1 MVNDSRIIRPFITDA
16 DDMYSFDDLD
26 QMKSEIQS
34 ILGFDLKKIIRV
46 NRFSNA
52 DTKGRVHWRYLSDT
66 RDDTSVEVKV
76 NLSNDIANPNKVK
89 KYANVVVGIPFMNND
104 GTALQYWNGS
114 AYESVP
120 KKLQIGRQFAS
131 SGDNIEW
138 TKIPVLLKS
147 EDELKA
153 LDNIVSGDI
162 FIIPNM
168 PTATAAGSIS
178 MYFASVK
185 ESTEFPYNTEID
197 TATTGIH
204 VYRISSLDFSYIS
217 HGEEDSTTGKL
228 TIDDDAVASGKA
240 LSYVQE
246 NAVNKKAIIAVVSQ
260 TSADT
265 VHSSEVTKMIDDKA
279 TLALKNRRITYDT
292 GRGKAKTYIYTERTL
307 YKRQLQAGTN
317 TFVFA
322 IEDSPESIAI
332 LTDVCSWTINRDV
345 SATSKYEFTFDTT
358 RKELKLT
365 YVKDAS
371 DTNTHI
377 KVNLFHGYKEVVD

>member
-1 MVNDSRIIRPFITDA
+1 MAKDSRIIRPFITDA

-46 NRFSNA
+46 NRFSNV

-66 RDDTSVEVKV
+66 QDDTSVEVRV
-76 NLSNDIANPNKVK
+76 NLSNDIVHPNKVK
-89 KYANVVVGIPFMNND
+89 KYANVVVGIPFMND
-104 GTALQYWNGS
+104 TGTALQYWNGS
-114 AYESVP
+114 AYETVP
-120 KKLQIGRQFAS
+120 KNLQIGRQFAA

-138 TKIPVLLKS
+138 TKIPVLLKT

-168 PTATAAGSIS
+168 PSSTTAGAIS

-185 ESTEFPYNTEID
+185 ESTEFPYNIEID

-217 HGEEDSTTGKL
+217 NGTEDNTTGKL
-228 TIDDDAVASGKA
+228 IIEDTAVVSGKA
-240 LSYVQE
+240 LKYIQDNV
-246 NAVNKKAIIAVVSQ
+246 VNKKSIVGVVSQ
-260 TSADT
+260 ASATT

-292 GRGKAKTYIYTERTL
+292 GRGTPKSYLYTERTL
-307 YKRQLQAGTN
+307 YKRKLEAGTN
-317 TFVFA
+317 TFIFK
-322 IEDSPESIAI
+322 IEDSAESIAI
-332 LTDVCSWTINRDV
+332 LADICSWTLNRDV
-345 SATSKYEFTFDTT
+345 SASSKYEFTFDTT
-358 RKELKLT
+358 KKELKLT

-377 KVNLFHGYKEVVD
+377 KVNLFHGYKEVE

>member
-1 MVNDSRIIRPFITDA
+1 MAKDSRIIRPFITDA

-46 NRFSNA
+46 NRFSNV

-66 RDDTSVEVKV
+66 QDDTSVEVKV
-76 NLSNDIANPNKVK
+76 NISNDIVHPNKVK
-89 KYANVVVGIPFMNND
+89 KYANVVVGIPFMND
-104 GTALQYWNGS
+104 TGTALQYWNGS
-114 AYESVP
+114 AYETVP
-120 KKLQIGRQFAS
+120 KKLQIGRQFAAT
-131 SGDNIEW
+131 GDNIEW
-138 TKIPVLLKS
+138 TKIPVLLKT

-168 PTATAAGSIS
+168 PSSTTAGAIS

-185 ESTEFPYNTEID
+185 ESTEFPYNIEID

-217 HGEEDSTTGKL
+217 NGTEDNTTGKL
-228 TIDDDAVASGKA
+228 TIEDTAVVSGKA
-240 LSYVQE
+240 LKYIQDNV
-246 NAVNKKAIIAVVSQ
+246 VNKKSIVGVVSQ
-260 TSADT
+260 ASATT

-292 GRGKAKTYIYTERTL
+292 GRGTPKSYLYTERTL
-307 YKRQLQAGTN
+307 YKRKLEAGTN
-317 TFVFA
+317 TFIFK
-322 IEDSPESIAI
+322 IEDSAESIAI
-332 LTDVCSWTINRDV
+332 LADICSWTLNRDV
-345 SATSKYEFTFDTT
+345 SASSKYEFTFDTT
-358 RKELKLT
+358 KKELKLT

-377 KVNLFHGYKEVVD
+377 KVNLFHGYKEVE

>member
-1 MVNDSRIIRPFITDA
+1 MAKDSRIIRPFITDA

-46 NRFSNA
+46 NRFSNV

-66 RDDTSVEVKV
+66 QDDTSVEVRV
-76 NLSNDIANPNKVK
+76 NLSNDIVHPNKVK
-89 KYANVVVGIPFMNND
+89 KYANVVVGIPFMND
-104 GTALQYWNGS
+104 TGTALQYWNGS
-114 AYESVP
+114 AYETVP
-120 KKLQIGRQFAS
+120 KKLQIGRQFAA

-138 TKIPVLLKS
+138 TKIPVLLKT

-168 PTATAAGSIS
+168 PTATTAGAIS

-185 ESTEFPYNTEID
+185 ESTEFPYNTEIN

-217 HGEEDSTTGKL
+217 NGTEDNTTGKL
-228 TIDDDAVASGKA
+228 TIEDTAVVSGKA
-240 LSYVQE
+240 LKYIQD
-246 NAVNKKAIIAVVSQ
+246 NAVNKKSIVGVVSQ
-260 TSADT
+260 ASATT

-292 GRGKAKTYIYTERTL
+292 GRGTPKSYLYTERTL
-307 YKRQLQAGTN
+307 YKRKLEAGTN
-317 TFVFA
+317 TFVFK
-322 IEDSPESIAI
+322 IEDSAESITI
-332 LTDVCSWTINRDV
+332 LADICSWTMNRDV

-358 RKELKLT
+358 KKELKLT

-377 KVNLFHGYKEVVD
+377 KVNLFHGYKEVE

>member
-1 MVNDSRIIRPFITDA
+1 MAKDSRIIRPFITDA

-46 NRFSNA
+46 NRFSNV

-66 RDDTSVEVKV
+66 QDDTSVEVRV
-76 NLSNDIANPNKVK
+76 NLSNDIVHPNKVK
-89 KYANVVVGIPFMNND
+89 KYANVVVGIPFMND
-104 GTALQYWNGS
+104 AGTALQYWNGS
-114 AYESVP
+114 AYETVP
-120 KKLQIGRQFAS
+120 KKLQIGRQFAAT
-131 SGDNIEW
+131 GDNIEW
-138 TKIPVLLKS
+138 TKIPVLLKT

-168 PTATAAGSIS
+168 PTSTTAGSIS

-217 HGEEDSTTGKL
+217 NGTEDNTTGKL
-228 TIDDDAVASGKA
+228 AIEDTAVVSGKA
-240 LSYVQE
+240 LKYVQD
-246 NAVNKKAIIAVVSQ
+246 NTVNKKSIVGVVSQ
-260 TSADT
+260 ASATT

-292 GRGKAKTYIYTERTL
+292 GRGTPKSYLYTERTL
-307 YKRQLQAGTN
+307 YKRKLEAGTN
-317 TFVFA
+317 TFVFK
-322 IEDSPESIAI
+322 IEDSTESVAI
-332 LTDVCSWTINRDV
+332 LADICSWTMNRDV

-358 RKELKLT
+358 KKELKLT

-377 KVNLFHGYKEVVD
+377 KVNLFHGYKEVE

>member
-1 MVNDSRIIRPFITDA
+1 MAKDSRIIRPFITDA

-46 NRFSNA
+46 NRFSNV
-52 DTKGRVHWRYLSDT
+52 DTKGRVHWRYLSET
-66 RDDTSVEVKV
+66 QDDTSVEVRV
-76 NLSNDIANPNKVK
+76 NLSNDIVHPNKVK

-114 AYESVP
+114 AYELVP
-120 KKLQIGRQFAS
+120 KRLQIGRQFAATE
-131 SGDNIEW
+131 DNIEW

-147 EDELKA
+147 EDVLKA
-153 LDNIVSGDI
+153 LNNIVSGDI

-168 PTATAAGSIS
+168 PSVTSAGSIS

-185 ESTEFPYNTEID
+185 ESTEFPHNTEIE

-217 HGEEDSTTGKL
+217 NGEENNTTGKL

-240 LSYVQE
+240 LTYVQD
-246 NAVNKKAIIAVVSQ
+246 NAVNKKSIISVVSQ
-260 TSADT
+260 ASSDT

-292 GRGKAKTYIYTERTL
+292 GNGKPKSYLYTERTL

-317 TFVFA
+317 TFVFK
-322 IEDSPESIAI
+322 INDSDDSITI
-332 LTDVCSWTINRDV
+332 LADICSWTINRDI
-345 SATSKYEFTFDTT
+345 STSSKYEFTFDTT
-358 RKELKLT
+358 KKELKLT

-377 KVNLFHGYKEVVD
+377 KVNLFHGYKVVE

>member
-1 MVNDSRIIRPFITDA
+1 MAKDSRIIRPFITDA

-46 NRFSNA
+46 NRFSNV

-66 RDDTSVEVKV
+66 QDDTSVEVRV
-76 NLSNDIANPNKVK
+76 NLSNDIVHPNKVK
-89 KYANVVVGIPFMNND
+89 KYANVVVGIPFMND
-104 GTALQYWNGS
+104 TGTALQYWNGS
-114 AYESVP
+114 AYETVP
-120 KKLQIGRQFAS
+120 KKLQIGRQFAA

-138 TKIPVLLKS
+138 TKIPVLLKT

-168 PTATAAGSIS
+168 PSSTTAGAIS

-185 ESTEFPYNTEID
+185 ESTEFPYNIEID

-217 HGEEDSTTGKL
+217 NGTEDNTTGKL
-228 TIDDDAVASGKA
+228 TIEDTAVVSGKA
-240 LSYVQE
+240 LKYIQDNV
-246 NAVNKKAIIAVVSQ
+246 VNKKSIVGVVSQ
-260 TSADT
+260 ASATT

-292 GRGKAKTYIYTERTL
+292 GRGTPKSYLYTERTL
-307 YKRQLQAGTN
+307 YKRKLEAGTN
-317 TFVFA
+317 TFIFK
-322 IEDSPESIAI
+322 IEDSAESIAI
-332 LTDVCSWTINRDV
+332 LADICSWTLNRDV
-345 SATSKYEFTFDTT
+345 SASSKYEFTFDTT
-358 RKELKLT
+358 KKELKLT

-377 KVNLFHGYKEVVD
+377 KINLFHGYKEVE

>member
-1 MVNDSRIIRPFITDA
+1 MAKDSRIIRPFITDA

-46 NRFSNA
+46 NRFSNV

-66 RDDTSVEVKV
+66 QDNTSVEVRV
-76 NLSNDIANPNKVK
+76 NLSNDIVHPNKVK
-89 KYANVVVGIPFMNND
+89 KYANVVVGIPFMND
-104 GTALQYWNGS
+104 TGTALQYWNGS
-114 AYESVP
+114 AYETVP
-120 KKLQIGRQFAS
+120 KKLQIGRQFAAT
-131 SGDNIEW
+131 GDNIEW
-138 TKIPVLLKS
+138 TKIPVLLKT

-168 PTATAAGSIS
+168 PTATTAGSIS

-217 HGEEDSTTGKL
+217 NGTEDNTTGKL
-228 TIDDDAVASGKA
+228 TIEDTAVVSGKA
-240 LSYVQE
+240 LKYIQD
-246 NAVNKKAIIAVVSQ
+246 NAVNKKSIVGVVSQ
-260 TSADT
+260 ASATT

-292 GRGKAKTYIYTERTL
+292 GRGTPKSYLYTERTL
-307 YKRQLQAGTN
+307 YKRKLEAGTN
-317 TFVFA
+317 TFVFK
-322 IEDSPESIAI
+322 IEDSAESITI
-332 LTDVCSWTINRDV
+332 LADICSWTMNRDV

-358 RKELKLT
+358 KKELKLT

-377 KVNLFHGYKEVVD
+377 KVNLFHGYKEVE

>member
-1 MVNDSRIIRPFITDA
+1 MINDSRIIRPFITDA

-66 RDDTSVEVKV
+66 QDDTSVEVRV
-76 NLSNDIANPNKVK
+76 NISNDIAHPNKIK

-114 AYESVP
+114 AYELVP
-120 KKLQIGRQFAS
+120 KRLQIGKQFVAT
-131 SGDNIEW
+131 GDNIEW

-153 LDNIVSGDI
+153 LNNIVSGDI

-168 PTATAAGSIS
+168 PTTTSAGSIS

-185 ESTEFPYNTEID
+185 ETTEFPYNTEIE
-197 TATTGIH
+197 TATIGIH

-217 HGEEDSTTGKL
+217 NGEENNTTGKL

-240 LSYVQE
+240 LTYVQD

-260 TSADT
+260 ASADT

-292 GRGKAKTYIYTERTL
+292 GNGKPKSYLYTERTL

-317 TFVFA
+317 TFVFK
-322 IEDSPESIAI
+322 INDSDDSVAI
-332 LTDVCSWTINRDV
+332 LADICSWTINRDI
-345 SATSKYEFTFDTT
+345 SASSKYEFIFDTT
-358 RKELKLT
+358 KKELKLT

-377 KVNLFHGYKEVVD
+377 KVNLFHGYKVVE

>member
-1 MVNDSRIIRPFITDA
+1 MAKDSRIIRPFITDA

-46 NRFSNA
+46 NRFSNV

-66 RDDTSVEVKV
+66 QDDTSVEVRV
-76 NLSNDIANPNKVK
+76 NLSNDIVHPNKVK
-89 KYANVVVGIPFMNND
+89 KYANVVVGIPFMND
-104 GTALQYWNGS
+104 TGTALQYWNGS
-114 AYESVP
+114 AYETVP
-120 KKLQIGRQFAS
+120 KKLQIGRQFAA

-138 TKIPVLLKS
+138 TKIPVLLKT

-168 PTATAAGSIS
+168 PSATTAGSIS

-217 HGEEDSTTGKL
+217 NGTEDNTTGKL
-228 TIDDDAVASGKA
+228 AIEDTSVVSGKA
-240 LSYVQE
+240 LKYIQD
-246 NAVNKKAIIAVVSQ
+246 NAVNKKSIVGVVSQ
-260 TSADT
+260 ASATT

-292 GRGKAKTYIYTERTL
+292 GRGTPKSYLYTERTL
-307 YKRQLQAGTN
+307 YKRKLEAGTN
-317 TFVFA
+317 TFVFK
-322 IEDSPESIAI
+322 IEDSAESVAI
-332 LTDVCSWTINRDV
+332 LADICSWTMNRDV

-358 RKELKLT
+358 KKELKLT

-371 DTNTHI
+371 DTNTHV
-377 KVNLFHGYKEVVD
+377 KVNLFHGYKEVE

>member
-1 MVNDSRIIRPFITDA
+1 MAKDSRIIRPFITDA

-46 NRFSNA
+46 NRFSNV

-66 RDDTSVEVKV
+66 QDDTSVEVRV
-76 NLSNDIANPNKVK
+76 NLSNDIVHPNKVK
-89 KYANVVVGIPFMNND
+89 KYANVVVGIPFIND
-104 GTALQYWNGS
+104 TGTALKYWNGS
-114 AYESVP
+114 AYETVP
-120 KKLQIGRQFAS
+120 KKLQIGRQFAA

-138 TKIPVLLKS
+138 TKIPVLLKT

-162 FIIPNM
+162 FMIPNM
-168 PTATAAGSIS
+168 PTATTAGAIS

-185 ESTEFPYNTEID
+185 EATEFPYNTEID

-217 HGEEDSTTGKL
+217 NGTEDNTTGKL
-228 TIDDDAVASGKA
+228 AIEDTAVVSGKA
-240 LSYVQE
+240 LKYIQD
-246 NAVNKKAIIAVVSQ
+246 NAVNKKSIVEVVSQ
-260 TSADT
+260 TSATT

-292 GRGKAKTYIYTERTL
+292 GRGTPKSYLYTERTL
-307 YKRQLQAGTN
+307 YKRKLEAGTN
-317 TFVFA
+317 TFVFK
-322 IEDSPESIAI
+322 IEDSTESVAI
-332 LTDVCSWTINRDV
+332 LADICSWTMNRDV

-358 RKELKLT
+358 KKELKLT

-371 DTNTHI
+371 DTNAHI
-377 KVNLFHGYKEVVD
+377 KVNLFHGYKEVE

>member
-1 MVNDSRIIRPFITDA
+1 MAKDSRIIRPFITDA

-46 NRFSNA
+46 NRFSNV

-66 RDDTSVEVKV
+66 QDDTSVEVRV
-76 NLSNDIANPNKVK
+76 NLSNDIVHPNKVK
-89 KYANVVVGIPFMNND
+89 KYANVVVGIPFMND
-104 GTALQYWNGS
+104 TGTALQYWNGS
-114 AYESVP
+114 AYETVP
-120 KKLQIGRQFAS
+120 KKLQIGRQFAA

-138 TKIPVLLKS
+138 TKIPVLLKT

-168 PTATAAGSIS
+168 PSSTTAGAIS

-185 ESTEFPYNTEID
+185 ESTEFPYNIEID

-217 HGEEDSTTGKL
+217 NGTEDNTTGKL
-228 TIDDDAVASGKA
+228 TIEDTAVVSGKA
-240 LSYVQE
+240 LKYIQDNV
-246 NAVNKKAIIAVVSQ
+246 VNKKSIVGVVSQ
-260 TSADT
+260 ASATT

-292 GRGKAKTYIYTERTL
+292 GRGTPKSYLYTERTL
-307 YKRQLQAGTN
+307 YKRKLEAGTN
-317 TFVFA
+317 TFVFK
-322 IEDSPESIAI
+322 IEDSTESIAI
-332 LTDVCSWTINRDV
+332 LADICSWTLNRDV
-345 SATSKYEFTFDTT
+345 SASSKYEFTFDTT
-358 RKELKLT
+358 KKELKLT

-377 KVNLFHGYKEVVD
+377 KINLFHGYKEVE

>member
-1 MVNDSRIIRPFITDA
+1 MAKDSRIIRPFITDA
-16 DDMYSFDDLD
+16 DDMYSFDDID

-46 NRFSNA
+46 NRFSNV

-66 RDDTSVEVKV
+66 QDDTSVEVRV
-76 NLSNDIANPNKVK
+76 NLSNDIVHPNKVK
-89 KYANVVVGIPFMNND
+89 KYANVVVGIPFMND
-104 GTALQYWNGS
+104 TGTALQYWNGS
-114 AYESVP
+114 AYETVP
-120 KKLQIGRQFAS
+120 KKLQIGRQFAAT
-131 SGDNIEW
+131 GDNIEW
-138 TKIPVLLKS
+138 TRIPVLLKT

-168 PTATAAGSIS
+168 PTNRTAGAIS
-178 MYFASVK
+178 MYFASIK
-185 ESTEFPYNTEID
+185 EATEFPHNTEIE

-217 HGEEDSTTGKL
+217 NGTENLTTGKL
-228 TIDDDAVASGKA
+228 TIDDRDVVSGKA
-240 LSYVQE
+240 LKYVQD
-246 NAVNKKAIIAVVSQ
+246 NAVNKKSIIGVVSQ
-260 TSADT
+260 TSATT

-292 GRGKAKTYIYTERTL
+292 GRGTPKSYLYTERTL
-307 YKRQLQAGTN
+307 YKRKLEAGTN
-317 TFVFA
+317 TFVFK
-322 IEDSPESIAI
+322 INDSDDSIAVLADI
-332 LTDVCSWTINRDV
+332 CSWTINRDK

-358 RKELKLT
+358 KKELKLT
-365 YVKDAS
+365 YIKDAS

-377 KVNLFHGYKEVVD
+377 KVNLFHGYKEVE

>member
-1 MVNDSRIIRPFITDA
+1 MAKDSRIIRPFITDA

-46 NRFSNA
+46 NRFSNV
-52 DTKGRVHWRYLSDT
+52 DTKGRIHWRYLSDT
-66 RDDTSVEVKV
+66 QDDTSVEVRV
-76 NLSNDIANPNKVK
+76 NLSNDIVHPNKVK
-89 KYANVVVGIPFMNND
+89 KYANVVVGIPFMND
-104 GTALQYWNGS
+104 TGTALQYWNGS
-114 AYESVP
+114 AYETVP
-120 KKLQIGRQFAS
+120 KKLQIGRQFAAT
-131 SGDNIEW
+131 GDNIVW
-138 TKIPVLLKS
+138 TKIPVLLKT

-168 PTATAAGSIS
+168 PTATTAGAIS

-217 HGEEDSTTGKL
+217 NGTEDNTTGKL
-228 TIDDDAVASGKA
+228 SIEDTAVVSGKA
-240 LSYVQE
+240 LKYIQD
-246 NAVNKKAIIAVVSQ
+246 NAVNKKSIVGVVSQ
-260 TSADT
+260 ASATT

-292 GRGKAKTYIYTERTL
+292 GRGTPKSYLYTERTL
-307 YKRQLQAGTN
+307 YKRKLEAGTN
-317 TFVFA
+317 TFVFK
-322 IEDSPESIAI
+322 IEDSAESVAI
-332 LTDVCSWTINRDV
+332 LADICSWTINRDV

-358 RKELKLT
+358 KKELKLT

-371 DTNTHI
+371 DTNTHV
-377 KVNLFHGYKEVVD
+377 KVNLFHGYKEVE

>member
-1 MVNDSRIIRPFITDA
+1 MAKDSRIIRPFITDA

-46 NRFSNA
+46 NRFSNV

-66 RDDTSVEVKV
+66 QDDTSVEVRV
-76 NLSNDIANPNKVK
+76 NLSNDIAHPNKVK
-89 KYANVVVGIPFMNND
+89 KYANVVVGIPFMND
-104 GTALQYWNGS
+104 TSTALQYWNGS
-114 AYESVP
+114 AYETVP
-120 KKLQIGRQFAS
+120 KKLQIGRQFAAT
-131 SGDNIEW
+131 GDNIEW
-138 TKIPVLLKS
+138 TKIPVLLKT

-168 PTATAAGSIS
+168 PSSTTAGAIS

-217 HGEEDSTTGKL
+217 NGTEDNTTGKL
-228 TIDDDAVASGKA
+228 TIEDTAVVSGKA
-240 LSYVQE
+240 LKYIQDNV
-246 NAVNKKAIIAVVSQ
+246 VNKKSIVGVVSQ
-260 TSADT
+260 ASATT

-292 GRGKAKTYIYTERTL
+292 GRGTPKSYLYTERTL
-307 YKRQLQAGTN
+307 YKRKLEAGTN
-317 TFVFA
+317 TFIFK
-322 IEDSPESIAI
+322 IEDSAESIAI
-332 LTDVCSWTINRDV
+332 LADICSWTLNRDV
-345 SATSKYEFTFDTT
+345 SASSKYEFTFDTT
-358 RKELKLT
+358 KKELKLT

-377 KVNLFHGYKEVVD
+377 KINLFHGYKEVE

>member
-1 MVNDSRIIRPFITDA
+1 MAKDSRIIRPFITDA
-16 DDMYSFDDLD
+16 DDMYSFDDID

-46 NRFSNA
+46 NRFSNV

-66 RDDTSVEVKV
+66 QDNTSVEVRV
-76 NLSNDIANPNKVK
+76 NLSNDIVHPNKVK
-89 KYANVVVGIPFMNND
+89 KYANVVVGIPFMND
-104 GTALQYWNGS
+104 TGTALQYWNGS
-114 AYESVP
+114 AYETVP
-120 KKLQIGRQFAS
+120 KKLQIGRQFAA

-138 TKIPVLLKS
+138 TKIPVLLKT

-168 PTATAAGSIS
+168 PSSTTAGSIS

-217 HGEEDSTTGKL
+217 NGTEDNTTGKL
-228 TIDDDAVASGKA
+228 TIKDTAVVSGKA
-240 LSYVQE
+240 LKYVQD
-246 NAVNKKAIIAVVSQ
+246 NVVNKKSIVGVVSQ
-260 TSADT
+260 ASATT

-292 GRGKAKTYIYTERTL
+292 GRGTPKSYLYTERTL
-307 YKRQLQAGTN
+307 YKRKLEAGTN
-317 TFVFA
+317 TFVFK
-322 IEDSPESIAI
+322 IEDSAESVAI
-332 LTDVCSWTINRDV
+332 LADICSWTLNRDV
-345 SATSKYEFTFDTT
+345 SASSKYEFTFDTT
-358 RKELKLT
+358 KKELKLT

-377 KVNLFHGYKEVVD
+377 KINLFHGYKEVE

>member
-1 MVNDSRIIRPFITDA
+1 MINDSRIIRPFITDA

-46 NRFSNA
+46 NRFSNV

-66 RDDTSVEVKV
+66 QDDTSVEVRV
-76 NLSNDIANPNKVK
+76 NLSNDIVHPNKVK
-89 KYANVVVGIPFMNND
+89 KYANVVVGIPFMND
-104 GTALQYWNGS
+104 TGTALQYWNGS
-114 AYESVP
+114 AYETVP
-120 KKLQIGRQFAS
+120 KKLQIGRQFAAT
-131 SGDNIEW
+131 GDNIEW
-138 TKIPVLLKS
+138 TKIPVLLKT

-153 LDNIVSGDI
+153 LTNIVSGDI

-168 PTATAAGSIS
+168 PTSTTAGSIS

-217 HGEEDSTTGKL
+217 NGEENNTTGKL

-240 LSYVQE
+240 LTYVQD

-260 TSADT
+260 ASADT

-292 GRGKAKTYIYTERTL
+292 GRGTPKSYLYTERTL
-307 YKRQLQAGTN
+307 YKRKLEAGTN
-317 TFVFA
+317 TFVFK
-322 IEDSPESIAI
+322 IEDSAESVTI
-332 LTDVCSWTINRDV
+332 LADICSWTMNRDV

-358 RKELKLT
+358 KKELKLT

-371 DTNTHI
+371 DTNTHV
-377 KVNLFHGYKEVVD
+377 KVNLFHGYKEVE

>member
-1 MVNDSRIIRPFITDA
+1 MAKDSRIIRPFITDA
-16 DDMYSFDDLD
+16 DDMYSFDDLE

-46 NRFSNA
+46 NRFSNV
-52 DTKGRVHWRYLSDT
+52 DTKGRIHWRYLSDT
-66 RDDTSVEVKV
+66 QDDTSVEVRV
-76 NLSNDIANPNKVK
+76 NLSNDIVHPNKVK
-89 KYANVVVGIPFMNND
+89 KYANVVIGIPFMND
-104 GTALQYWNGS
+104 TGTALQYWNGS
-114 AYESVP
+114 AYETVP
-120 KKLQIGRQFAS
+120 KKLQIGRQFAVT
-131 SGDNIEW
+131 GDNIEW
-138 TKIPVLLKS
+138 TKIPVLLKT

-168 PTATAAGSIS
+168 PSSTTAGAIS

-185 ESTEFPYNTEID
+185 ESTEFPYNIEID

-217 HGEEDSTTGKL
+217 NGTEDNTTGKL
-228 TIDDDAVASGKA
+228 TIEDTAVVSGKA
-240 LSYVQE
+240 LKYIQDNV
-246 NAVNKKAIIAVVSQ
+246 VNKKSIVGVVSQ
-260 TSADT
+260 ASATT

-292 GRGKAKTYIYTERTL
+292 GRGTPKSYLYTERTL
-307 YKRQLQAGTN
+307 YKRKLEAGTN
-317 TFVFA
+317 TFIFK
-322 IEDSPESIAI
+322 IEDSAESIAI
-332 LTDVCSWTINRDV
+332 LADICSWTLNRDV
-345 SATSKYEFTFDTT
+345 SASSKYEFTFDTT
-358 RKELKLT
+358 KKELKLT

-377 KVNLFHGYKEVVD
+377 KVNLFHGYKEVE

>member
-1 MVNDSRIIRPFITDA
+1 MAKDSRIIRPFITDA

-46 NRFSNA
+46 NRFSNV

-66 RDDTSVEVKV
+66 QDDTSVEVRV
-76 NLSNDIANPNKVK
+76 NLSNDIVHPNKVK
-89 KYANVVVGIPFMNND
+89 KYANVVVGIPFMND
-104 GTALQYWNGS
+104 TGTALQYWNGS
-114 AYESVP
+114 AYETVP
-120 KKLQIGRQFAS
+120 KKLQIGRQFAAT
-131 SGDNIEW
+131 GDNIEW
-138 TKIPVLLKS
+138 TKIPVLLKT

-168 PTATAAGSIS
+168 PTSTTAGSIF

-217 HGEEDSTTGKL
+217 NGTEDNTTGKL
-228 TIDDDAVASGKA
+228 AIEDTAVVSGTA
-240 LSYVQE
+240 LKYIQD
-246 NAVNKKAIIAVVSQ
+246 NAVNKKAIVGVVSQ
-260 TSADT
+260 ASATT

-292 GRGKAKTYIYTERTL
+292 GRGTPKSYLYTERTL
-307 YKRQLQAGTN
+307 YKRKLEAGTN
-317 TFVFA
+317 TFVFK
-322 IEDSPESIAI
+322 IEDSAESITI
-332 LTDVCSWTINRDV
+332 LADICSWTLNRDV

-358 RKELKLT
+358 KKELKLT

-371 DTNTHI
+371 DTNTHV
-377 KVNLFHGYKEVVD
+377 KVNLFHGYKEVE

>member
-1 MVNDSRIIRPFITDA
+1 MAKDSRIIRPFITDA

-46 NRFSNA
+46 NRFSNV

-66 RDDTSVEVKV
+66 QDDTSVEVRV
-76 NLSNDIANPNKVK
+76 NLSNDIVHPNKVK
-89 KYANVVVGIPFMNND
+89 KYANVVVGIPFMNNT

-114 AYESVP
+114 AYETVP
-120 KKLQIGRQFAS
+120 KKLQIGRQFAA

-138 TKIPVLLKS
+138 TKIPVLLKT

-168 PTATAAGSIS
+168 PTSTTAGAIS

-217 HGEEDSTTGKL
+217 NGTEDNTTGKL
-228 TIDDDAVASGKA
+228 AIEDAAVVSGKA
-240 LSYVQE
+240 LKYIQD
-246 NAVNKKAIIAVVSQ
+246 NAVNKKSIIGVVSQ
-260 TSADT
+260 ASATT

-292 GRGKAKTYIYTERTL
+292 GRGTPKSYLYTERTL
-307 YKRQLQAGTN
+307 YKRKLEAGTN
-317 TFVFA
+317 TFVFK
-322 IEDSPESIAI
+322 IEDSAESVAI
-332 LTDVCSWTINRDV
+332 LADICSWTMNRDV

-371 DTNTHI
+371 DTNTHV
-377 KVNLFHGYKEVVD
+377 KVNLFHGYKEVE

>member
-1 MVNDSRIIRPFITDA
+1 MAKDSRIIRPFITDA

-46 NRFSNA
+46 NRFSNV

-66 RDDTSVEVKV
+66 QDDTSVEVRV
-76 NLSNDIANPNKVK
+76 NLSNDIVHPNKVK
-89 KYANVVVGIPFMNND
+89 KYANVVVGIPFMND
-104 GTALQYWNGS
+104 TGTALQYWNGS
-114 AYESVP
+114 AYETVP
-120 KKLQIGRQFAS
+120 KKLQIGRQFAAT
-131 SGDNIEW
+131 GDNIEW
-138 TKIPVLLKS
+138 TRIPVLLKT

-162 FIIPNM
+162 FLITNM
-168 PTATAAGSIS
+168 PTATTAGSIS

-217 HGEEDSTTGKL
+217 NGEENNTTGKL
-228 TIDDDAVASGKA
+228 TIDDEAVVSGKA

-246 NAVNKKAIIAVVSQ
+246 NTVNKKAIIAVVSQ
-260 TSADT
+260 ASADT

-279 TLALKNRRITYDT
+279 TLALKNRRITYDI
-292 GRGKAKTYIYTERTL
+292 GRGTPKSYLYTERTL
-307 YKRQLQAGTN
+307 YKRKLEAGTN
-317 TFVFA
+317 TFVFK
-322 IEDSPESIAI
+322 IEDSAESVAI
-332 LTDVCSWTINRDV
+332 LADICSWTMNRDV

-358 RKELKLT
+358 KKELKLT
-365 YVKDAS
+365 YIKDAS

-377 KVNLFHGYKEVVD
+377 KVNLFHGYKEVE

>member
-1 MVNDSRIIRPFITDA
+1 MINDSRIIRPFITDA
-16 DDMYSFDDLD
+16 DDMYSFDDLE

-52 DTKGRVHWRYLSDT
+52 DTKGRIHWRYLSDT
-66 RDDTSVEVKV
+66 QDDTSVEVRV
-76 NLSNDIANPNKVK
+76 NISNDIVHPNKVK

-114 AYESVP
+114 AYELVP
-120 KKLQIGRQFAS
+120 KRLQIGRQFVAT
-131 SGDNIEW
+131 GDNIEW
-138 TKIPVLLKS
+138 TKIPILLKS

-153 LDNIVSGDI
+153 LNNIVSGDI
-162 FIIPNM
+162 FMIPNM
-168 PTATAAGSIS
+168 PTSTTAGSIS

-185 ESTEFPYNTEID
+185 ESTEFPYNTEIE

-217 HGEEDSTTGKL
+217 NGEENNTTGKL

-240 LSYVQE
+240 LTYVQD
-246 NAVNKKAIIAVVSQ
+246 NAVNKKSIISVVSQ
-260 TSADT
+260 ASSDT

-292 GRGKAKTYIYTERTL
+292 GNGKPKSYIYTERTL

-317 TFVFA
+317 TFVFK
-322 IEDSPESIAI
+322 INDSDDSVAI
-332 LTDVCSWTINRDV
+332 LADICSWTINRDI
-345 SATSKYEFTFDTT
+345 SASSKYEFTFDTT
-358 RKELKLT
+358 KKELKLT

-377 KVNLFHGYKEVVD
+377 KVNLFHGYKVVE

>member
-1 MVNDSRIIRPFITDA
+1 MAKDSRIIRPFITDA

-46 NRFSNA
+46 NRFSNV
-52 DTKGRVHWRYLSDT
+52 DTKGRIHWRYLSDT
-66 RDDTSVEVKV
+66 QDDTSVEVRV
-76 NLSNDIANPNKVK
+76 NLSNDIVHPNKVK
-89 KYANVVVGIPFMNND
+89 KYANVVIGIPFMND
-104 GTALQYWNGS
+104 TGTALQYWNGS
-114 AYESVP
+114 AYETVP
-120 KKLQIGRQFAS
+120 KKLQIGRQFAAT
-131 SGDNIEW
+131 GDNIEW
-138 TKIPVLLKS
+138 TKIPVLLKT

-168 PTATAAGSIS
+168 PSSTTAGSIS

-217 HGEEDSTTGKL
+217 NGEENNTTGKL
-228 TIDDDAVASGKA
+228 TIDDEAVVSGKA

-246 NAVNKKAIIAVVSQ
+246 NTVNKKAIIAVVSQ
-260 TSADT
+260 ASADT

-292 GRGKAKTYIYTERTL
+292 GRGTPKSYLYTERTL
-307 YKRQLQAGTN
+307 YKRKLEAGTN
-317 TFVFA
+317 TFVFK
-322 IEDSPESIAI
+322 IEDTAESVAI
-332 LTDVCSWTINRDV
+332 LADICSWTMNRDV
-345 SATSKYEFTFDTT
+345 SASSKYEFTFDTT
-358 RKELKLT
+358 KKELKLT

-377 KVNLFHGYKEVVD
+377 KINLFHGYKEVE

>member
-1 MVNDSRIIRPFITDA
+1 MAKDSRIIRPFITDA

-52 DTKGRVHWRYLSDT
+52 DTKGRIHWRYLSDT
-66 RDDTSVEVKV
+66 QDDTSVEVRV
-76 NLSNDIANPNKVK
+76 NLSNDIVHPNKVK
-89 KYANVVVGIPFMNND
+89 KYANVVVGIPFMND
-104 GTALQYWNGS
+104 TGTALQYWNGS
-114 AYESVP
+114 AYETVP
-120 KKLQIGRQFAS
+120 KKLQIGRQFAAT
-131 SGDNIEW
+131 GDNIEW
-138 TKIPVLLKS
+138 TKIPVLLKT

-168 PTATAAGSIS
+168 PSSTTAGAIS
-178 MYFASVK
+178 MYFTSVK
-185 ESTEFPYNTEID
+185 ESTEFPYNIEID

-217 HGEEDSTTGKL
+217 NGTEDNTTGKL
-228 TIDDDAVASGKA
+228 TIEDTAVVSGKA
-240 LSYVQE
+240 LKYIQDNV
-246 NAVNKKAIIAVVSQ
+246 VNKKSIVGVVSQ
-260 TSADT
+260 ASATT

-292 GRGKAKTYIYTERTL
+292 GRGTPKSYLYTERTL
-307 YKRQLQAGTN
+307 YKRKLEAGTN
-317 TFVFA
+317 TFVFK
-322 IEDSPESIAI
+322 IEDSAESIAI
-332 LTDVCSWTINRDV
+332 LADICSWTLNRDV
-345 SATSKYEFTFDTT
+345 SASSKYEFTFDTT
-358 RKELKLT
+358 KKELKLT

-377 KVNLFHGYKEVVD
+377 KINLFHGYKEVE

>member
-1 MVNDSRIIRPFITDA
+1 MAKDSRIIRPFITDA

-46 NRFSNA
+46 NRFSNV
-52 DTKGRVHWRYLSDT
+52 DTKGRIHWRYLSDT
-66 RDDTSVEVKV
+66 QDDTSVEVRV
-76 NLSNDIANPNKVK
+76 NLSNDIVHPNKVK
-89 KYANVVVGIPFMNND
+89 KYANVVIGIPFMND
-104 GTALQYWNGS
+104 TGTALQYWNGS
-114 AYESVP
+114 AYETVP
-120 KKLQIGRQFAS
+120 KKLQIGRQFAAT
-131 SGDNIEW
+131 GDNIEW
-138 TKIPVLLKS
+138 TKIPVLLKT

-168 PTATAAGSIS
+168 PSSTTAGAIS

-185 ESTEFPYNTEID
+185 ESTEFPYNIEID

-217 HGEEDSTTGKL
+217 NGTEDNTTGKL
-228 TIDDDAVASGKA
+228 TIEDTAVVSGKA
-240 LSYVQE
+240 LKYIQDNV
-246 NAVNKKAIIAVVSQ
+246 VNKKSIVGVVSQ
-260 TSADT
+260 ASATT

-292 GRGKAKTYIYTERTL
+292 GRGTPKSYLYTERTL
-307 YKRQLQAGTN
+307 YKRKLEAGTN
-317 TFVFA
+317 TFIFK
-322 IEDSPESIAI
+322 IEDSAESIAI
-332 LTDVCSWTINRDV
+332 LADICSWTLNRDV
-345 SATSKYEFTFDTT
+345 SASSKYEFTFDTT
-358 RKELKLT
+358 KKELKLT

-377 KVNLFHGYKEVVD
+377 KINLFHGYKEVE

>member
-1 MVNDSRIIRPFITDA
+1 MAKDSRIIRPFITDA

-46 NRFSNA
+46 NRFSNV

-66 RDDTSVEVKV
+66 QDDTSVEVRV
-76 NLSNDIANPNKVK
+76 NLSNDIVHPNKVK
-89 KYANVVVGIPFMNND
+89 KYANVVIGIPFMND
-104 GTALQYWNGS
+104 TGTALQYWNGS
-114 AYESVP
+114 AYETVP
-120 KKLQIGRQFAS
+120 KKLQIGRQFAA

-138 TKIPVLLKS
+138 TKIPVLLKT

-153 LDNIVSGDI
+153 LNNIVSGDI

-168 PTATAAGSIS
+168 PTATTAGAIS

-204 VYRISSLDFSYIS
+204 VYRISSLDFSHIS
-217 HGEEDSTTGKL
+217 NGTEDNTTGKL
-228 TIDDDAVASGKA
+228 TIEDTAVVSGKA
-240 LSYVQE
+240 LKYIQDNV
-246 NAVNKKAIIAVVSQ
+246 VNKKSIVGVVSQ
-260 TSADT
+260 ASATT

-292 GRGKAKTYIYTERTL
+292 GRGTPKSYLYTERTL
-307 YKRQLQAGTN
+307 YKRKLEAGTN
-317 TFVFA
+317 TFVFK
-322 IEDSPESIAI
+322 IEDSAESIAI
-332 LTDVCSWTINRDV
+332 LADICSWTLNRDV

-358 RKELKLT
+358 KKELKLT
-365 YVKDAS
+365 YIKDAS

-377 KVNLFHGYKEVVD
+377 KVNLFHGYKEVE

>member
-1 MVNDSRIIRPFITDA
+1 MAKDSRIIRPFITDA
-16 DDMYSFDDLD
+16 DDMYSFDDID

-46 NRFSNA
+46 NRFSNV

-66 RDDTSVEVKV
+66 QDNTSVEVRV
-76 NLSNDIANPNKVK
+76 NLSNDIVHPNKVK
-89 KYANVVVGIPFMNND
+89 KYANVVVGIPFMND
-104 GTALQYWNGS
+104 TGTALQYWNGS
-114 AYESVP
+114 AYETVP
-120 KKLQIGRQFAS
+120 KKLQIGRQFAA

-138 TKIPVLLKS
+138 TKIPVLLKT

-168 PTATAAGSIS
+168 PSSTTAGSIS

-217 HGEEDSTTGKL
+217 NGTEDNTTGKL
-228 TIDDDAVASGKA
+228 TIEDTAVVSGKA
-240 LSYVQE
+240 LKYVQD
-246 NAVNKKAIIAVVSQ
+246 NVVNKKSIVGVVSQ
-260 TSADT
+260 ASATT

-292 GRGKAKTYIYTERTL
+292 GRGTPKSYLYTERTL
-307 YKRQLQAGTN
+307 YKRKLEAGTN
-317 TFVFA
+317 TFVFK
-322 IEDSPESIAI
+322 IEDSAESVAI
-332 LTDVCSWTINRDV
+332 LADICSWTLNRDV
-345 SATSKYEFTFDTT
+345 SASSKYEFTFDTT
-358 RKELKLT
+358 KKELKLT

-377 KVNLFHGYKEVVD
+377 KINLFHGYKEVE

>member
-1 MVNDSRIIRPFITDA
+1 MAKDSRIIRPFITDA

-46 NRFSNA
+46 NRFSNV
-52 DTKGRVHWRYLSDT
+52 DTKGRIHWRYLSDT
-66 RDDTSVEVKV
+66 QDDTSVEVRV
-76 NLSNDIANPNKVK
+76 NLSNDIVHPNKVK
-89 KYANVVVGIPFMNND
+89 KYANVVIGIPFMND
-104 GTALQYWNGS
+104 TGTALQYWNGS
-114 AYESVP
+114 AYETVP
-120 KKLQIGRQFAS
+120 KKLQIGRQFAAT
-131 SGDNIEW
+131 GDNIEW
-138 TKIPVLLKS
+138 TKIPVLLKT

-168 PTATAAGSIS
+168 PTATTSGAIS

-217 HGEEDSTTGKL
+217 NGTEDNTTGKL
-228 TIDDDAVASGKA
+228 TIEDTAVVSGKA
-240 LSYVQE
+240 LKYIQDNV
-246 NAVNKKAIIAVVSQ
+246 VNKKSIVGVVSQ
-260 TSADT
+260 ASATT

-292 GRGKAKTYIYTERTL
+292 GRGTPKSYLYTERTL
-307 YKRQLQAGTN
+307 YKRALEAGTN
-317 TFVFA
+317 TFVFK
-322 IEDSPESIAI
+322 IDDSAESIAI
-332 LTDVCSWTINRDV
+332 LADICSWTLNRDV

-358 RKELKLT
+358 KKELKLT

-377 KVNLFHGYKEVVD
+377 KVNLFHGYKEVE

>member
-1 MVNDSRIIRPFITDA
+1 MAKDSRIIRPFITDA

-46 NRFSNA
+46 NRFSNV
-52 DTKGRVHWRYLSDT
+52 DTKGRIHWRYLSDT
-66 RDDTSVEVKV
+66 QDDTSVEVRV
-76 NLSNDIANPNKVK
+76 NLSNDIVHPNKVK
-89 KYANVVVGIPFMNND
+89 KYANVVIGIPFMND
-104 GTALQYWNGS
+104 TGTALQYWNGS
-114 AYESVP
+114 AYETVP
-120 KKLQIGRQFAS
+120 KKLQIGRQFAAT
-131 SGDNIEW
+131 GDNIEW
-138 TKIPVLLKS
+138 TKIPVLLKT

-168 PTATAAGSIS
+168 PTTTTAGSIS

-185 ESTEFPYNTEID
+185 ESTEFPYNIEID

-217 HGEEDSTTGKL
+217 NGTEDNTTGKL
-228 TIDDDAVASGKA
+228 TIEDTAVVSGKA
-240 LSYVQE
+240 LKYIQDNV
-246 NAVNKKAIIAVVSQ
+246 VNKKSIVGVVSQ
-260 TSADT
+260 ASATT

-292 GRGKAKTYIYTERTL
+292 GRGTPKSYLYTERTL
-307 YKRQLQAGTN
+307 YKRALEAGTN
-317 TFVFA
+317 TFVFK
-322 IEDSPESIAI
+322 IEDSAESITI
-332 LTDVCSWTINRDV
+332 LADICSWTMNRDV

-358 RKELKLT
+358 KKELKLT

-377 KVNLFHGYKEVVD
+377 KVNLFHGYKEVE

>member
-1 MVNDSRIIRPFITDA
+1 MINDSRIIRPFITDA
-16 DDMYSFDDLD
+16 DDMYSFDDLE

-52 DTKGRVHWRYLSDT
+52 DIKGRIHWRYLSDT
-66 RDDTSVEVKV
+66 QDDTSVEVRV
-76 NLSNDIANPNKVK
+76 NISNDIVHPNKVK

-114 AYESVP
+114 AYELVP
-120 KKLQIGRQFAS
+120 KRLQIGRQFVAT
-131 SGDNIEW
+131 GDNIEW

-153 LDNIVSGDI
+153 LNNIVSGDI
-162 FIIPNM
+162 FMIPNM
-168 PTATAAGSIS
+168 PTATTAGSIS

-217 HGEEDSTTGKL
+217 NGEENTTTGKL

-240 LSYVQE
+240 LTYVQD
-246 NAVNKKAIIAVVSQ
+246 NAVNKKSIISVVSQ
-260 TSADT
+260 ASSDT

-292 GRGKAKTYIYTERTL
+292 GNGKPKSYLYTERTL

-317 TFVFA
+317 TFVFK
-322 IEDSPESIAI
+322 INDSDDSVAI
-332 LTDVCSWTINRDV
+332 LADICSWTINRDI
-345 SATSKYEFTFDTT
+345 SASSKYEFTFDTT
-358 RKELKLT
+358 KKELKLT

-371 DTNTHI
+371 DTNIHI
-377 KVNLFHGYKEVVD
+377 KVNLFHGYKVVE

>member
-1 MVNDSRIIRPFITDA
+1 MAKDSRIIRPFITDA

-46 NRFSNA
+46 NRFSNV

-66 RDDTSVEVKV
+66 QDDTSVEVRV
-76 NLSNDIANPNKVK
+76 NLSNDIVHPNKVK
-89 KYANVVVGIPFMNND
+89 KYANVVVGIPFMND
-104 GTALQYWNGS
+104 TGTALQYWNGS
-114 AYESVP
+114 AYETVS
-120 KKLQIGRQFAS
+120 KKLQIGRQFAAT
-131 SGDNIEW
+131 GDNIEW
-138 TKIPVLLKS
+138 TKIPVLLKT

-168 PTATAAGSIS
+168 PTATTAGSIS

-185 ESTEFPYNTEID
+185 EATEFPYNTEID

-217 HGEEDSTTGKL
+217 NGTEDNTTGKL
-228 TIDDDAVASGKA
+228 TIEDTAVVSGKA
-240 LSYVQE
+240 LKYVQD
-246 NAVNKKAIIAVVSQ
+246 NVVNKKSIMGVVSQ
-260 TSADT
+260 ASATT

-292 GRGKAKTYIYTERTL
+292 GRGTPKSYLYTERTL
-307 YKRQLQAGTN
+307 YKRKLEAGTN
-317 TFVFA
+317 TFVFK
-322 IEDSPESIAI
+322 IEDSTESIAI
-332 LTDVCSWTINRDV
+332 LADICSWTLNRDV

-358 RKELKLT
+358 KKELKLT

-371 DTNTHI
+371 DTNTHV
-377 KVNLFHGYKEVVD
+377 KVNLFHGYKEVE